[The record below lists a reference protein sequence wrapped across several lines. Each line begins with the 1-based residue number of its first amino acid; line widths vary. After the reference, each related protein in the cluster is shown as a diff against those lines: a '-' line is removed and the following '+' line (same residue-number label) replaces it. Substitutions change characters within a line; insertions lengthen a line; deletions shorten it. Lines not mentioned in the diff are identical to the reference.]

1 MSDRS
6 PDPWLREPCLEA
18 RGLDHGFGTR
28 AAAPPPDVVR
38 PRQVHGAAVAEA
50 VDGAAHPE
58 RADAILAA
66 RGGPAVA
73 VATADCVPVL
83 LAAPGGEAVA
93 AVHAGWRGLAAGVV
107 EAGVEALARRVD
119 ALRDAPLRS
128 GGGRG
133 SGVGAQ
139 GSGVARAALVA
150 GIGPHVGP
158 CCYEVDA
165 PVVEALRRRFGRD
178 LDPVLAPSRRG
189 GAGHVLLD
197 LGALARAALLRA
209 GLAAGAIGAAAAHC
223 TRCDADRFPSYRRD
237 GPGAGRVV
245 HYVRPG
251 VVARAAPP
259 RPGAGVD
266 TSEGPT

>member
-1 MSDRS
+1 
-6 PDPWLREPCLEA
+6 
-18 RGLDHGFGTR
+18 
-28 AAAPPPDVVR
+28 VR

-107 EAGVEALARRVD
+107 EAGTEALARRVHG
-119 ALRDAPLRS
+119 LREGPLP
-128 GGGRG
+128 GEPERG
-133 SGVGAQ
+133 ASTASPPAGVG
-139 GSGVARAALVA
+139 RAALVA

-178 LDPVLAPSRRG
+178 LDAALAPSRRG

-197 LGALARAALLRA
+197 LGALVRAALLRA
-209 GLAAGAIGAAAAHC
+209 GLAGAAIGAAAARC
-223 TRCDADRFPSYRRD
+223 TSCDAERFPSYRRD

-245 HYVRPG
+245 HYVRPR
-251 VVARAAPP
+251 VVDRAVPP
-259 RPGAGVD
+259 RSGAGVD
-266 TSEGPT
+266 TPEGPA